1 MSVRSPAFFGAD
13 RRKPKQKCV
22 LIVEDNH
29 LDTALFSA
37 LIESQGHQVLKA
49 GNATDGLALARENTP
64 DLIIMDVRL
73 PDMSGFEATRT
84 LKSEDAMREIP
95 IIVTS
100 AYGPY
105 ADKDELRDCG
115 CDAYMP
121 TPIEITGFID
131 LIHSFLSRPATRKT
145 G

>member
-1 MSVRSPAFFGAD
+1 MSVRSPAFFGVD
-13 RRKPKQKCV
+13 RRKPIKKCV
-22 LIVEDNH
+22 LIIEDNH
-29 LDTALFSA
+29 MDTALFSA

-49 GNATDGLALARENTP
+49 GNATDGLVLARENMP

-84 LKSEDAMREIP
+84 LKAEDATREIP

-105 ADKDELRDCG
+105 ADKAELRECG
-115 CDAYMP
+115 CDAYMA
-121 TPIEITGFID
+121 TPIEIAGFID

>member
-1 MSVRSPAFFGAD
+1 MSVRTPAYVGPE
-13 RRKPKQKCV
+13 RRQLKKRM

-29 LDTALFSA
+29 LDSALFGA
-37 LIESQGHQVLKA
+37 LAESQGCEVIKV
-49 GNATDGLALARENTP
+49 GNADEGIKLARQEQP

-73 PDMSGFEATRT
+73 PGMSGFEATRI
-84 LKSEDAMREIP
+84 LKSEEATRNIP
-95 IIVTS
+95 VIVTS

-105 ADKDELRDCG
+105 ADKDALHECG

-121 TPIEITGFID
+121 TPIQISSFVD
-131 LIHSFLSRPATRKT
+131 LIHKFLNRPAVKKA

>member
-1 MSVRSPAFFGAD
+1 MSVRSPAFSGAD
-13 RRKPKQKCV
+13 RWKPNKKCV

-49 GNATDGLALARENTP
+49 ANATDGLQLGRENKP

-73 PDMSGFEATRT
+73 PDMSGFEATRM
-84 LKSEDAMREIP
+84 LKTEEATRDIP
-95 IIVTS
+95 VIVTS

-105 ADKDELRDCG
+105 ADKAELRECG

-121 TPIEITGFID
+121 TPIEISGFID
-131 LIHSFLSRPATRKT
+131 LIHSFLSRPAARRA

>member
-1 MSVRSPAFFGAD
+1 MSVRSPGFSGAD
-13 RRKPKQKCV
+13 RWKPKKKCV

-29 LDTALFSA
+29 LDRALFSA

-49 GNATDGLALARENTP
+49 ANATDGLQLGRENKP

-84 LKSEDAMREIP
+84 LKTEEATRDIP
-95 IIVTS
+95 VIVTS

-105 ADKDELRDCG
+105 ADNAELRECG

-131 LIHSFLSRPATRKT
+131 LIHSFLSRPAARRA

>member
-1 MSVRSPAFFGAD
+1 MSVRSPAFSGAD
-13 RRKPKQKCV
+13 RWKPMKKCV

-49 GNATDGLALARENTP
+49 ANATDGLQLAREDKP

-84 LKSEDAMREIP
+84 LKTDEATRDIP
-95 IIVTS
+95 VIVTS

-105 ADKDELRDCG
+105 ADKAELRECG

-131 LIHSFLSRPATRKT
+131 LIHSFLSRPAARRA

>member
-1 MSVRSPAFFGAD
+1 MPEGFPGSSTAD
-13 RRKPKQKCV
+13 RWKPKQKCV

-49 GNATDGLALARENTP
+49 GNATDGLKLARENGP

-73 PDMSGFEATRT
+73 PDISGFEATRT
-84 LKSEDAMREIP
+84 LKAEDATRDIP

-105 ADKDELRDCG
+105 ADKAELRECG
-115 CDAYMP
+115 CDAYMA
-121 TPIEITGFID
+121 TPIEITGFIN
-131 LIHSFLSRPATRKT
+131 LIHSFLSRPATRKA

>member
-1 MSVRSPAFFGAD
+1 MSVRSPAFFGAE
-13 RRKPKQKCV
+13 RRKPMQKCV

-49 GNATDGLALARENTP
+49 GNATDGLALARENKP

-73 PDMSGFEATRT
+73 PDISGFEATRT
-84 LKSEDAMREIP
+84 LKAEDATREIP

-105 ADKDELRDCG
+105 ADKAELRECG
-115 CDAYMP
+115 CDAYMA
-121 TPIEITGFID
+121 TPIQITGFID
-131 LIHSFLSRPATRKT
+131 LIHSFLSRPATRKM

>member
-1 MSVRSPAFFGAD
+1 MPVRDPAYVGPE
-13 RRKPKQKCV
+13 RRKPTKRI

-29 LDTALFSA
+29 LDSALFGA
-37 LIESQGHQVLKA
+37 LAESQGHDVVKVA
-49 GNATDGLALARENTP
+49 NADEGLRLAREDRP

-73 PDMSGFEATRT
+73 PGMSGFEATRL
-84 LKSEDAMREIP
+84 LKSDEATRHIP
-95 IIVTS
+95 VIVTS

-105 ADKDELRDCG
+105 ADQDELRECG

-121 TPIEITGFID
+121 TPIEITGFVD
-131 LIHSFLSRPATRKT
+131 LIHTFLSKPSTRKM

>member
-1 MSVRSPAFFGAD
+1 MQSGSQGFLSAD
-13 RRKPKQKCV
+13 RWKPKKKRV

-29 LDTALFSA
+29 LDSALFSA
-37 LIESQGHQVLKA
+37 LLESQGHEVLKA
-49 GNATDGLALARENTP
+49 ANAADGLKLARENDP

-84 LKSEDAMREIP
+84 LKNEEATRDIP

-105 ADKDELRDCG
+105 ADKAEVRECG

-121 TPIEITGFID
+121 TPIQITGFVD
-131 LIHSFLSRPATRKT
+131 LIHTFLNRHPARKT

>member
-1 MSVRSPAFFGAD
+1 MSVRSPAFSGAD
-13 RRKPKQKCV
+13 RWKPKKKCV

-49 GNATDGLALARENTP
+49 ANATDGLQLAREDKP

-84 LKSEDAMREIP
+84 LKTEDATRDIP
-95 IIVTS
+95 VIVTS

-105 ADKDELRDCG
+105 ADKAELRECG
-115 CDAYMP
+115 CDAYMA

-131 LIHSFLSRPATRKT
+131 LIHSFLSRPAARRA

>member
-1 MSVRSPAFFGAD
+1 MSVRSPPFSGAD
-13 RRKPKQKCV
+13 QWEPKKKCV
-22 LIVEDNH
+22 LIAEDNH

-49 GNATDGLALARENTP
+49 ANATDGLQLARGDKP

-73 PDMSGFEATRT
+73 PDISGFEATRT
-84 LKSEDAMREIP
+84 LKTEEATRDIP
-95 IIVTS
+95 VIVTS

-105 ADKDELRDCG
+105 ADKAELRECG

-131 LIHSFLSRPATRKT
+131 LIHSFLSRPPARKT

>member
-1 MSVRSPAFFGAD
+1 MSVRSPAFFGVD
-13 RRKPKQKCV
+13 RRKPIKKCV

-29 LDTALFSA
+29 MDTALFSA

-49 GNATDGLALARENTP
+49 GNAADGLDLARENKP

-73 PDMSGFEATRT
+73 PDISGFEATRT
-84 LKSEDAMREIP
+84 LKAEDATRDIP

-105 ADKDELRDCG
+105 ADKHELRECG
-115 CDAYMP
+115 CDAYMA
-121 TPIEITGFID
+121 TPIQITGFID
-131 LIHSFLSRPATRKT
+131 LIQSFLSRPATRKT

>member
-1 MSVRSPAFFGAD
+1 MSVRSPAFFDAD
-13 RRKPKQKCV
+13 RRKPRQKCV

-49 GNATDGLALARENTP
+49 GNAADGLELARQNKP

-84 LKSEDAMREIP
+84 LKAEDATRDISV
-95 IIVTS
+95 IVTS

-105 ADKDELRDCG
+105 ADKDELRECG

-131 LIHSFLSRPATRKT
+131 LIHSFLSRPAGRKT

>member
-1 MSVRSPAFFGAD
+1 MSVRSPAFFGVD
-13 RRKPKQKCV
+13 RRKPIKKCV

-29 LDTALFSA
+29 MDTALFSA

-49 GNATDGLALARENTP
+49 GNATDGLALARESKP

-73 PDMSGFEATRT
+73 PDISGFDATRT
-84 LKSEDAMREIP
+84 LKAEDATRDIP

-105 ADKDELRDCG
+105 ADKAELRECG
-115 CDAYMP
+115 CDAYMA
-121 TPIEITGFID
+121 TPIEIAGFID
-131 LIHSFLSRPATRKT
+131 LIHSFLSRSATRKT

>member
-1 MSVRSPAFFGAD
+1 M
-13 RRKPKQKCV
+13 
-22 LIVEDNH
+22 
-29 LDTALFSA
+29 DTALFSA

-49 GNATDGLALARENTP
+49 GNAADGLALARENKP

-73 PDMSGFEATRT
+73 PDISGFDATRT
-84 LKSEDAMREIP
+84 LKAEDATRDIP

-105 ADKDELRDCG
+105 ADKTELRECG
-115 CDAYMP
+115 CDAYMA
-121 TPIEITGFID
+121 TPIQITGFID